1 MSSGDRGGAVRIGVV
16 GYGVGG
22 QYFHVPFV
30 QAAEGV
36 ELVGIVT
43 RSPERAAQ
51 VQSDVPGTPVFQS
64 LGELIDAGVDA
75 VTITTPPETRR
86 ELVLEAL
93 SRGVHVVADKPFAP
107 DPQGGLDLVEAAD
120 KAGLL
125 LSVFQNRRWD
135 ADIRTLR
142 AVIDR
147 GELGRVWRIESR
159 FDLDEP
165 STLEL
170 GPTGGLLRDLGSH
183 LVDQVLWLFGRA
195 TSVYARMDWVGDG
208 DQRTDSAFVVDIDHA
223 SGVHST
229 VSATKINRFQAR
241 QLRVYGTDGS
251 FYSDGTDVQAQSIF
265 AGRRPVDDPESW
277 GYELEDRWGTLYTD
291 AGARKVPS
299 EQGSYQD
306 YYSAF
311 AAAVRCEGPQPVP
324 AAEAIHTLEVLD
336 VARRAAYTGQV
347 IELPS

>member
-1 MSSGDRGGAVRIGVV
+1 MRLGVV

-22 QYFHVPFV
+22 RYFHVPFV
-30 QAAEGV
+30 QAADGV

-43 RSPERAAQ
+43 RSPERAAL
-51 VQSDVPGTPVFQS
+51 VDADVPGTPVYAS
-64 LGELIDAGVDA
+64 LGALIDAGVDA

-93 SRGVHVVADKPFAP
+93 SRGVHVIADKPFAP
-107 DPQGGLDLVEAAD
+107 DPQGGLDLVRAAD
-120 KAGLL
+120 EAGLL

-142 AVIDR
+142 AVIDS
-147 GELGRVWRIESR
+147 GELGRIWRIESR

-165 STLEL
+165 ATLEL
-170 GPTGGLLRDLGSH
+170 GPTGGLLRDLGAH

-195 TSVYARMDWVGDG
+195 TSVYARMDWAGEGD
-208 DQRTDSAFVVDIDHA
+208 DRTDSAFVIDIDHE

-229 VSATKINRFQAR
+229 VSATKVNHFQAR

-251 FYSDGTDVQAQSIF
+251 YYSDGTDVQAQSVF
-265 AGRRPVDDPESW
+265 AGTRPVDDAAGW
-277 GYELEDRWGTLYTD
+277 GYELEDRWGTLHTD

-299 EQGSYQD
+299 EQGSYQS
-306 YYSAF
+306 YYSDF
-311 AAAVRCEGPQPVP
+311 AAAVAGTGPQPVP
-324 AAEAIHTLEVLD
+324 AAEVIHTLEVLD
-336 VARRAAYTGQV
+336 VARTAAETGRV
-347 IELPS
+347 IDLRE

>member
-1 MSSGDRGGAVRIGVV
+1 MRIGVV

-22 QYFHVPFV
+22 RYFHVPFV

-36 ELVGIVT
+36 ELVGVVT

-51 VQSDVPGTPVFQS
+51 VEADVPGTAVYGS

-86 ELVLEAL
+86 ALVLEAL

-107 DPQGGLDLVEAAD
+107 DPQGGRDLVEAAAD
-120 KAGLL
+120 AGLL

-135 ADIRTLR
+135 ADIETLR
-142 AVIDR
+142 TVIDS
-147 GELGRVWRIESR
+147 GELGRIWRVESR

-165 STLEL
+165 STLEI
-170 GPTGGLLRDLGSH
+170 GPTGGLLRDLGAH

-195 TSVYARMDWVGDG
+195 TSVYARMDWVGED
-208 DQRTDSAFVVDIDHA
+208 DKRTDSGFVVDIDHE

-229 VSATKINRFQAR
+229 VSATKTNHFQAR

-251 FYSDGTDVQAQSIF
+251 YYSDGTDVQAQSIF
-265 AGRRPVDDPESW
+265 AGRRPVDDPDGW
-277 GYELEDRWGTLYTD
+277 GYELEDRWGTLHTD

-299 EQGSYQD
+299 EQGRHHD

-311 AAAVRCEGPQPVP
+311 AAAVRGEGPQPVP
-324 AAEAIHTLEVLD
+324 ASEVIHTLEVLD
-336 VARRAAYTGQV
+336 VARRAAETGQV
-347 IELPS
+347 IELSES